1 MNCPYCH
8 SYNTTVID
16 TQLEY
21 NDLITQSLDKVGR
34 RRRRRCND
42 CGKKWTA
49 YELPLDTLAKLIA
62 KAKEAEC
69 NADEDE
75 DEDEYAETEANE

>member
-21 NDLITQSLDKVGR
+21 NDLITEQLDGVGR
-34 RRRRRCND
+34 RRRRKCLD

-49 YELPLDTLAKLIA
+49 YEIPLDVLARLLAKA
-62 KAKEAEC
+62 REKQ
-69 NADEDE
+69 ADEETDE
-75 DEDEYAETEANE
+75 SEE